1 MIRWHRGYLRDAI
14 GRHGTMKTPQRQ
26 RENGV
31 TGARKRCN
39 GGAKRCKETEK
50 NGGRKMGEAV
60 RGERDTVEGEAG
72 SRGERKEKS

>member
-31 TGARKRCN
+31 TGSR
-39 GGAKRCKETEK
+39 KRCKETVK

>member
-1 MIRWHRGYLRDAI
+1 
-14 GRHGTMKTPQRQ
+14 MKTPQRQ

-31 TGARKRCN
+31 TEAQ
-39 GGAKRCKETEK
+39 KRCKETVK

-72 SRGERKEKS
+72 SRGERKEKP